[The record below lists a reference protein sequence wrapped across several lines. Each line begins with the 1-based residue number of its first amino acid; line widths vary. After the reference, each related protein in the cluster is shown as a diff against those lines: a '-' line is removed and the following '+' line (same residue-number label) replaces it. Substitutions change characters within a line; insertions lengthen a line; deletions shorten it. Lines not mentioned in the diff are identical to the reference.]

1 MSKGSYMSTKS
12 NEAAIVRLEQR
23 VRELE
28 MNASKLLGKILVL
41 QEEIELLDARI
52 AAACGM
58 LNLE

>member
-1 MSKGSYMSTKS
+1 MGEGSDMSTKS

-23 VRELE
+23 VFELE
-28 MNASKLLGKILVL
+28 MCVNKLLGKILVL

-52 AAACGM
+52 AQACGM